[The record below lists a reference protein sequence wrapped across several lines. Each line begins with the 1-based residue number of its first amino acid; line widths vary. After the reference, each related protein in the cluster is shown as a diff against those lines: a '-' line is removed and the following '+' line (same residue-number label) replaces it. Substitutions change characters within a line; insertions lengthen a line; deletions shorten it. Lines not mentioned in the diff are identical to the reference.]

1 MGMNIMLIRDS
12 MYAHVKR
19 TQGFSLV
26 ELLVVIVIAGIVMT
40 SVYSMLFTQQRS
52 YQVQEQVVEVQQG
65 LRAGLDLLLYELRM
79 AGYDPDDDDLAGIT
93 AASAESVT
101 FTLVADDDGE
111 DNDSDTTV
119 DESGELKTV
128 EYSLYDAYT
137 DGDNDLGRQVGSSA
151 STKRAVAENIEAV
164 EFQYFDEDGNV
175 TAVLDEIRSI
185 QVAILARTNRID
197 NKYTDTNVYY
207 TDADGVDWGPYGD
220 SYRRRFQLMT
230 VRCRNLGL

>member
-93 AASAESVT
+93 VAADDSIT

-111 DNDSDTTV
+111 DNDSDSVV

-164 EFQYFDEDGNV
+164 EFQYFDEDGSV

>member
-119 DESGELKTV
+119 DEPGELKTV